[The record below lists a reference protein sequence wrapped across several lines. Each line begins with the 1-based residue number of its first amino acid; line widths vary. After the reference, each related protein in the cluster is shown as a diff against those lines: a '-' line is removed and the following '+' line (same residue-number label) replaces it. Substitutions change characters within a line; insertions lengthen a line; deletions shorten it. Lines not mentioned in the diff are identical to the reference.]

1 MDSQQVHI
9 NNRIEDGDEGFSLNE
24 MFESMQQIT
33 ETTEVCK
40 AGSFLPGG
48 SREDD
53 RVYDRCHGCG
63 QTAHFVCTNPMKKK
77 ILESIKIKEAQ
88 IF

>member
-48 SREDD
+48 KSR
-53 RVYDRCHGCG
+53 R
-63 QTAHFVCTNPMKKK
+63 
-77 ILESIKIKEAQ
+77 
-88 IF
+88 